1 MSVTVKKVVMWRRE
15 IENRP
20 GSLAQS
26 LKPLAK
32 SGINLQILVGYA
44 PHSQGQGAMEVYPV
58 TDAKAE
64 AAAKE
69 AGLKPMTDVQC
80 LLVEGEDHPGLAY
93 EITQAVAAE
102 SINLE
107 IVMLT
112 ALGGKFAG
120 IFGVKTG
127 PEADKVKGIIE
138 HASKMAH
145 AAH

>member
-1 MSVTVKKVVMWRRE
+1 MSIAVKKVILWRRE

-26 LKPLAK
+26 IKPLAK

-44 PHSQGQGAMEVYPV
+44 PHSQGQGAVEVYPV

-93 EITQAVAAE
+93 D
-102 SINLE
+102 INLE
-107 IVMLT
+107 FVMLT

-120 IFGVKTG
+120 IFGTKTA

-138 HASKMAH
+138 HAAKVAQ
-145 AAH
+145 AAR